1 MERQA
6 ILTETKM
13 KLRITVADDS
23 IRVLSALVAI
33 LSSEFDVIATATDGR
48 TALEQIQQLQPSVA
62 VLDLDMPELN
72 GIQITRE
79 IVRQRIP
86 SEVVICSVET
96 DPEVIEAARD
106 AGALG
111 YVLKTD
117 IHRDLLIAVGR
128 AARGEAFSAVL

>member
-23 IRVLSALVAI
+23 RRVLSALVAI

-117 IHRDLLIAVGR
+117 IHRDLLIAVER
-128 AARGEAFSAVL
+128 AARGETFSAVL